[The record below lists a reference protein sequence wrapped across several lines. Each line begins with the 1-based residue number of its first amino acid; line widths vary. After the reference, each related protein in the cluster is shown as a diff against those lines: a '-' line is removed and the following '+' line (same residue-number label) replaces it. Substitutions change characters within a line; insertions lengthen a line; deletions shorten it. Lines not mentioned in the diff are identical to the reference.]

1 MRSLCQQRSWDL
13 TDPTHKKDGTYLII
27 TLLAWFLNPIRHSRH
42 RDSAY
47 IQPSSLSLYVVGF
60 LSDAYLPG
68 KPVLIN
74 NFLGVINQNSI

>member
-1 MRSLCQQRSWDL
+1 MVFLS
-13 TDPTHKKDGTYLII
+13 YLII
-27 TLLAWFLNPIRHSRH
+27 TLVVWFPNPVGISRH

>member
-1 MRSLCQQRSWDL
+1 MS
-13 TDPTHKKDGTYLII
+13 YLII
-27 TLLAWFLNPIRHSRH
+27 TLVVWFPNPVGISRH

-68 KPVLIN
+68 KPIHVKLLSYEKLIHE
-74 NFLGVINQNSI
+74 LYLKDSL